1 LLLATLALALSPP
14 AARLDLRS
22 SPFID
27 LHFWVRHLA
36 ADPGGIVQ
44 AQPILDAVAVA
55 AELDHELGGPLAWGP
70 IEGLFG
76 DCRTAKDALA
86 VLEKLPETFEA
97 RPGRNVELR
106 QGARRLVE
114 SLAVA
119 EPGFLET
126 VWPEHRT
133 AIDAA
138 RKRIEAGFSPR
149 AEACLAYV
157 AECLVLAP
165 SDLAI
170 PVHLVF
176 DSPFPGAVTQRD
188 DEGHGV
194 CFVGIQGLEGTQLFE
209 VILHEATHALDLA
222 TKEGSV
228 LDELR
233 SRLEQAGFTRRDRE
247 WRDVPHTLMFVQAG
261 ETIRRKV
268 DPKHEHYGVVAR
280 YYDKVRTIADV
291 ELPAW
296 IDHLDGK
303 STREEAIARIVAG
316 AQAAAKSR

>member
-1 LLLATLALALSPP
+1 MFLAALALALCTP

-22 SPFID
+22 SPFVD

-36 ADPGGIVQ
+36 AEPGGT
-44 AQPILDAVAVA
+44 APTQPILDAVAVA
-55 AELDHELGGPLAWGP
+55 AELDRDLGGPLAWGP

-76 DCRTAKDALA
+76 DCRNSADALA
-86 VLEKLPETFEA
+86 VLEKLPETFEL
-97 RPGRNVELR
+97 RSGRKVELR
-106 QGARRLVE
+106 QRARRLVE
-114 SLAVA
+114 SLAAA

-126 VWPEHRT
+126 VWPEHRR

-138 RKRIEAGFSPR
+138 RKRIEAGFAPR

-157 AECLVLAP
+157 AESLGLSA

-176 DSPFPGAVTQRD
+176 EIPSPGAVTQRD
-188 DEGHGV
+188 DDGHGV
-194 CFVGIQGLEGTQLFE
+194 CFVAIQGVEGTQLFE
-209 VILHEATHALDLA
+209 VILHEATHALDIA

-233 SRLEQAGFTRRDRE
+233 SRLEKAGFTNRDRMS
-247 WRDVPHTLMFVQAG
+247 RDVPHTLMFVQAG

-268 DPKHEHYGVVAR
+268 DPKHEHYGVAAG
-280 YYDKVRTIADV
+280 YYDKVRAVADV

-316 AQAAAKSR
+316 AGAGTKSR